1 MQQRIQYID
10 LAKGLCILLVVS
22 FHVLQH
28 FHCLP
33 DFIKSWSCFRMP
45 LYFFLSGL
53 FFKEYEGFLG
63 FFLRKVNKLFIPF
76 AFFYLVT
83 SFALSNILH
92 DFFGY
97 TVLFE
102 ESLGIGGLWAFI
114 TQERFAND
122 PIWFLWVLFLV
133 NIYFYICYTI
143 AKKITSNQK
152 YLPVVLSIIC
162 FSIGIIGSAV
172 ISRRINLLA
181 FLDSAMSA
189 LPFYAIGYLFN
200 RFTNILVPNKW
211 DKYLP
216 LLVIVFFA
224 IIYFFGGHCS
234 YRVNRFTIN
243 PFWQYVCGVS
253 GTLGIIFLAKIIR
266 HIPFVTYWGRYS
278 IMILVTH
285 SIVLKV
291 IAPLVLKA
299 HLPMTLT
306 AIISFVVL
314 MFSYQLLIPLMKK
327 YLPHVTAQKDVINVS
342 KYVDN
347 KLNDG
352 KTVIQ

>member
-1 MQQRIQYID
+1 MQQRIQYVD

-22 FHVLQH
+22 YHVMHH

-33 DFIKSWSCFRMP
+33 DIVKSWSCFRMP

-53 FFKEYEGFLG
+53 FFKEYEGFIG

-83 SFALSNILH
+83 SFAFSNILH

-97 TVLFE
+97 TVGFE
-102 ESLGIGGLWAFI
+102 ESLGISGLWAFI

-122 PIWFLWVLFLV
+122 PIWFIWVLFLV
-133 NIYFYICYTI
+133 NTYFYVCFIL
-143 AKKITSNQK
+143 AKKTTPNQK
-152 YLPVVLSIIC
+152 YFPIVLTVIC
-162 FSIGIIGSAV
+162 FAIGIIGSAV
-172 ISRRINLLA
+172 LSRRINLLA

-189 LPFYAIGYLFN
+189 LPFYAVGYLFN
-200 RFTNILVPNKW
+200 KYTSILTPPNKW
-211 DKYLP
+211 NKYLP
-216 LLVIVFFA
+216 LAVIVCFA
-224 IIYFFGGHCS
+224 IVYFFGGHCS

-253 GTLGIIFLAKIIR
+253 GTLGVMFLAKFIG

-285 SIVLKV
+285 GMVLKV
-291 IAPLVLKA
+291 IAPLVFKA
-299 HLPMTLT
+299 HLPLSLT
-306 AIISFVVL
+306 IIISFVVL

-327 YLPHVTAQKDVINVS
+327 YLPYVTAQKDVINVS
-342 KYVDN
+342 KYVN
-347 KLNDG
+347 NHLNDG
-352 KTVIQ
+352 KTII